1 MNGKQ
6 FLLARRILLAA
17 SLVASLAA
25 VLALPAAAQGY
36 PNRPVKI
43 VMPFAPGGPTEFI
56 IRLVADRL
64 TATLGQAFVIENRP
78 GGAGGTVGAKS
89 VAIAEPDGYTL
100 LFSSPGP
107 LVTAAAVY
115 KSLDYD
121 PIKSFA
127 PIAMLIYAPQMLVVH
142 PSVPANSLPEFVA
155 YARSNPGKITFGSPG
170 YGTQPHM
177 LGEMLTL
184 AAGIN
189 IIHVPYRGAGQAVT
203 DLVAGQVQMIF
214 ETTAILL
221 PHVEGGRLRALA
233 VATDTRSALLP
244 DVPTTAES
252 GYPKLK
258 ASFWSGLLAP
268 AGTPAPIVEKLNGA
282 VNEILKSKDA
292 QSALALLSAESKL
305 GSPQGFAAFIAAEA
319 RRWAAIANETGIKV
333 D

>member
-1 MNGKQ
+1 M
-6 FLLARRILLAA
+6 
-17 SLVASLAA
+17 
-25 VLALPAAAQGY
+25 
-36 PNRPVKI
+36 
-43 VMPFAPGGPTEFI
+43 
-56 IRLVADRL
+56 
-64 TATLGQAFVIENRP
+64 IENRP

-89 VAIAEPDGYTL
+89 VAVAEPDGYTL

-121 PIKSFA
+121 PIRSFA

-155 YARSNPGKITFGSPG
+155 YAKSNPGKITFGSSG

-177 LGEMLTL
+177 LGEMLKL
-184 AAGIN
+184 AADID
-189 IIHVPYRGAGQAVT
+189 IIHIPYRGAGQSVT

-233 VATDTRSALLP
+233 VATDKRSALLP

-252 GYPKLK
+252 GYPKLM

-268 AGTPAPIVEKLNGA
+268 AGTPAAIVEKLNGA
-282 VNEILKSKDA
+282 VNENPQVQGCPGRPRTFERGSENR
-292 QSALALLSAESKL
+292 LAAGFRGIHRRRGAAMGGDRERDRH
-305 GSPQGFAAFIAAEA
+305 QG
-319 RRWAAIANETGIKV
+319 RLVRWI
-333 D
+333 

>member
-1 MNGKQ
+1 VNGKQ
-6 FLLARRILLAA
+6 FLSAWRILSAASLAA
-17 SLVASLAA
+17 SLA
-25 VLALPAAAQGY
+25 VLPAEPAAAQGY

-43 VMPFAPGGPTEFI
+43 IMPFAPGGPTDFI

-121 PIKSFA
+121 PIRSFA
-127 PIAMLIYAPQMLVVH
+127 PIAMLIYAPQMLVVN

-155 YARSNPGKITFGSPG
+155 HAKSNPGKIAFGSSG

-177 LGEMLTL
+177 LGEMLKL

-189 IIHVPYRGAGQAVT
+189 IVHVPYRGAGQSVT

-244 DVPTTAES
+244 NVPTTAES
-252 GYPKLK
+252 GYPKLM

-268 AGTPAPIVEKLNGA
+268 AGTPAPIVGKLNGA
-282 VNEILKSKDA
+282 VNEILKSTDA
-292 QSALALLSAESKL
+292 QAGLTRLSAEAKI
-305 GSPQGFAAFIAAEA
+305 GSPQDFAAFIAAETP
-319 RRWAAIANETGIKV
+319 RWAAIANETGIKV